1 MQTKKATFAS
11 IALAGLL
18 AVSSAATACSSTG
31 SGSAEPAA
39 TAAVAKG
46 LPGDCA
52 SEQVF
57 CIGLVTDVGKI
68 DDKSFNQA
76 AWQGAA
82 AAAATADGHAEYI
95 ETVDPK
101 DYAKNIQSFLDRKA
115 DVVVTVGF
123 AIGDATA
130 TAAKANPGVHFI
142 GVDAFQATTIPNLTG
157 LVFNEDKAGFMAG
170 ALAGL
175 LTRTNVVAAVLG
187 TDKIPPVVAFGKGW
201 ENGARF
207 TNPKVKVLTTYHPG
221 GLDVAFNDPTWGAQT
236 AKQALDNTADVI
248 FGAGGKTGNGALL
261 EVARQQGAYCV
272 GVDSDQWE
280 TVPGAR
286 GCLVTSAEKDIE
298 DGVATL
304 IGQIRDGSITGGNAF
319 GQVGLAPFHDF
330 EEKVPAA
337 VRTKIEGIVRDVA
350 SGKIPTGVN

>member
-1 MQTKKATFAS
+1 MYTKKATFGTV
-11 IALAGLL
+11 ALAGLL
-18 AVSSAATACSSTG
+18 ALSLGATACG
-31 SGSAEPAA
+31 SGGSAS
-39 TAAVAKG
+39 AKPVEAPIAMKG
-46 LPGDCA
+46 FSGDCA
-52 SEQVF
+52 SKDVF
-57 CIGLVTDVGKI
+57 CVGLVTDVGKV
-68 DDKSFNQA
+68 DDKSFNQS

-82 AAAATADGHAEYI
+82 RAAVAAGGHAEYI

-130 TAAKANPGVHFI
+130 TAAKANPAVHFI

-175 LTRTNVVAAVLG
+175 LTKTNVVAAVLG
-187 TDKIPPVVAFGKGW
+187 TDKVPPVVAFGKGW
-201 ENGARF
+201 ENGAKF

-304 IGQIRDGSITGGNAF
+304 IGQIRDGSVKGGNSF
-319 GQVGLAPFHDF
+319 GEVGLAPFHDF

-337 VRTKIEGIVRDVA
+337 VKTKIEGIVRDIG